1 MVQPL
6 QKVVWYFSKTVL
18 PYDPAISLLGI
29 YLKKKKTNSK
39 RHIHPNVDSSI
50 IHNCRMWKQL
60 MRPSVD
66 EWIKK
71 RGYTTESEK

>member
-29 YLKKKKTNSK
+29 YLKKKLIQKDTYTPMLTAALFIIAGCGSNSCV
-39 RHIHPNVDSSI
+39 R
-50 IHNCRMWKQL
+50 Q
-60 MRPSVD
+60 
-66 EWIKK
+66 
-71 RGYTTESEK
+71 